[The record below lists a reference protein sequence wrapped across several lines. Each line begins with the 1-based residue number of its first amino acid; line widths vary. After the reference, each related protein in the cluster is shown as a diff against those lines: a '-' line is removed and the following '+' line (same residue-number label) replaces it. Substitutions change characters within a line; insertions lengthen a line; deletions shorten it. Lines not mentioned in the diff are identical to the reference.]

1 MCASGSLP
9 DLVTLAL
16 CEFVVFGVD
25 EGVCISFRRRTY
37 IWSAG
42 PSMLKHAAK
51 CLLAED
57 RSHYRVESYW
67 GCQLGSV
74 QVSSAM
80 SARFCAG
87 HFCHAS

>member
-1 MCASGSLP
+1 
-9 DLVTLAL
+9 
-16 CEFVVFGVD
+16 
-25 EGVCISFRRRTY
+25 
-37 IWSAG
+37 
-42 PSMLKHAAK
+42 MLRHSAK

-80 SARFCAG
+80 QLGFVQVTSAMPASFCAG
-87 HFCHAS
+87 HFCLQPRSSKISLELDLWLLVLIGSRFCGLGVSENS